1 LLRLLGPRGWW
12 PTTRR
17 PGQPPVYRLG
27 REGEPV
33 SDRAAFEIMVGA
45 VLTQNT
51 AWRNVE
57 KALVNLTAA
66 PPKSALRGAG
76 GTAWPPAAARR
87 LDVKSLATAGP
98 WLEEAIR
105 PSGYFRQKAARLRLL
120 AAATISAGG
129 VKGLRRIPTPDLRE
143 ILLSW
148 HGIGPETADSILC
161 YAFARPVF
169 VVDAYTRRLFA
180 SRGLPHGSYDEI
192 QELVHAALP
201 SSVAPPKSAILGAGG
216 TAWPPAAARFNDLHA
231 RIVHYF
237 SCHLKRSA

>member
-1 LLRLLGPRGWW
+1 MKAAHLKAIRRLDDELLRLLGPRGWW

-17 PGQPPVYRLG
+17 SGRPPVYRIG

-66 PPKSALRGAG
+66 RQLEPK
-76 GTAWPPAAARR
+76 TI
-87 LDVKSLATAGP
+87 ATAGT
-98 WLEEAIR
+98 WLEAAIR
-105 PSGYFRQKAARLRLL
+105 PSGYFRQKAERLRLL

-129 VKGLRRIPTPDLRE
+129 VKGLRRVPTSDLRAL
-143 ILLSW
+143 LLSW
-148 HGIGPETADSILC
+148 HGVGPETADSILC

-180 SRGLPHGSYDEI
+180 ARGLPHGAYDEI

-201 SSVAPPKSAILGAGG
+201 SSVA
-216 TAWPPAAARFNDLHA
+216 RFNDLHA
-231 RIVHYF
+231 RIVSF
-237 SCHLKRSA
+237 ISRTAGAFIALSLISSFP